1 MRPMRCL
8 CVGLAVLAG
17 CGGGDN
23 LPDQELIDDVRRRV
37 EAVGTSL
44 GAARTA
50 FEVLGLMPD
59 YTCDEP
65 PSTWVS
71 DAVAEVAG
79 TLGCGNFTTSMV
91 DENTHVIAIVF
102 PGAGCEV
109 MGHTIMGALGFTYVG
124 GEDSMSLT
132 VDFTQVVVD
141 SEMIDATAGY
151 ERCGDQ
157 TSYWTMVAGDI
168 DADRSFSI
176 DATVTL
182 RDGVPVIGGATL
194 AVDGTA
200 SVTGFIGTDMVT
212 MDALEWEV
220 GDLLPQS
227 GRLVIDTAT
236 GHHVEAVFDRS
247 TPLGGEVV
255 ITIDDYDPVTVPV
268 F

>member
-1 MRPMRCL
+1 MRPMVRL
-8 CVGLAVLAG
+8 CVGLAVFAG

-23 LPDQELIDDVRRRV
+23 LPDQELIDDVRGRV
-37 EAVGTSL
+37 EAVGASL
-44 GAARTA
+44 GQARSA
-50 FEVLGLMPD
+50 LEVLGLMPD

-65 PSTWVS
+65 RSTWVS
-71 DAVAEVAG
+71 DAVAELAG

-91 DENTHVIAIVF
+91 DANTDLISIVF

-109 MGHTIMGALGFTYVG
+109 VGHTITGALGFTYVG
-124 GEDSMSLT
+124 GQDSMSLT

-141 SEMIDATAGY
+141 GEMIDATAGY

-157 TSYWTMVAGDI
+157 TTYWTMVSGDI

-176 DATVTL
+176 DATVTM
-182 RDGVPVIGGATL
+182 RDGVPVLRGATL

-200 SVTGFIGTDMVT
+200 SVTGFIGTDEVT
-212 MDALEWEV
+212 MEALEWEV
-220 GDLLPQS
+220 GDLLPQR

-236 GHHVEAVFDRS
+236 EHHVEVVFDRD
-247 TPLGGEVV
+247 TPLIGEVV